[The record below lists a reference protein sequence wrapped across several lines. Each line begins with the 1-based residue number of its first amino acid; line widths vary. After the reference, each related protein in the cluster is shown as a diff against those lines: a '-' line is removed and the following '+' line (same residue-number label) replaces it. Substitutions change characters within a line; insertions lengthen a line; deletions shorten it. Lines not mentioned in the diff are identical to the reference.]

1 MKKTNILL
9 ESVKEYFSLES
20 ENELASFLN
29 ISEPDIESICDA
41 RKTLSIENELT
52 IFNFID

>member
-9 ESVKEYFSLES
+9 EAVKEYFSLES

-29 ISEPDIESICDA
+29 ISEPD
-41 RKTLSIENELT
+41 
-52 IFNFID
+52 